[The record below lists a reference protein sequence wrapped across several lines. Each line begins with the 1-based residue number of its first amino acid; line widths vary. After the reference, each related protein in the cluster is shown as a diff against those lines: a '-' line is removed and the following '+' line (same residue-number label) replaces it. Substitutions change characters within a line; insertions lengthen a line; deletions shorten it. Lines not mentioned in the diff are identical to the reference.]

1 MLMLRFV
8 AGFTALCVLLC
19 PTRVALG
26 QDSVPRFTLASAPS
40 PLTEGA
46 LGWLMVRP
54 NASDSITGG
63 EAAGEPLHFEQYLPG
78 EYRAI
83 VAVRIE
89 SGDSLR
95 VSVFL
100 GREGG
105 IDTVPGAV
113 AVRQAGYPREV
124 LAVAPKFAKP
134 DSAAAARIR
143 RENARSRQVSLA
155 SRDHPRLWHGPFQLP
170 RATRITSAFGA
181 ARVYNGEVRS
191 RHLGT
196 DFAGAVGTPVLAA
209 GRGVVAMVA
218 NFYLAGKAVYIDHG
232 QGLVTAYF
240 HLSRADVT
248 EGDTVTTGQHIGAV
262 GRSGRVTGPHLH
274 WVARFGRIAV
284 DPMSLL
290 ALGNTIPTANQ
301 VDSAQPPHPEGSEG
315 PALPSRDSVG
325 AK

>member
-1 MLMLRFV
+1 MILLRFA
-8 AGFTALCVLLC
+8 AGFAAALLYPASAV
-19 PTRVALG
+19 LG
-26 QDSVPRFTLASAPS
+26 QDTIARVTLASDPS

-54 NASDSITGG
+54 SAADTVTGG
-63 EAAGEPLHFEQYLPG
+63 EAGGEPIHFDASALG
-78 EYRAI
+78 ELRAI
-83 VAVRIE
+83 VAVPVE
-89 SGDSLR
+89 SGDSLPI
-95 VSVFL
+95 SVYL
-100 GREGG
+100 TRDGKV
-105 IDTVPGAV
+105 DTLQSAV

-143 RENARSRQVSLA
+143 GENVRSRQVSLA
-155 SRDHPRLWHGPFQLP
+155 SRNHPRMWQGPFRLP
-170 RATRITSAFGA
+170 RASRITSAFGA

-209 GRGVVAMVA
+209 GRGVIAMVA
-218 NFYLAGKAVYIDHG
+218 DFYLAGKAVYIDHG

-248 EGDTVTTGQHIGAV
+248 PGDTVVAGQRIGAV

-274 WVARFGRIAV
+274 WVTRLGTIAV

-290 ALGNTIPTANQ
+290 QL
-301 VDSAQPPHPEGSEG
+301 VKSE
-315 PALPSRDSVG
+315 P
-325 AK
+325 